1 MIEYL
6 VVYALGVA
14 SPYLWKKFLYPW
26 IKVKLIERAE
36 IWKTER
42 KES

>member
-14 SPYLWKKFLYPW
+14 SPYLWKKFVFPW
-26 IKVKLIERAE
+26 IKTYLTMKVEE
-36 IWKTER
+36 WKNAR
-42 KES
+42 KEE